1 MILPPVVRVFFAVAF
16 SADITQKLDHYING
30 LKQLSRSNKIRW
42 TRPENLHI
50 TLQFLAEVKS
60 SDVPLMLTEVHQQ
73 LRAVKFPLHFH
84 LRGLHLFPD
93 PHRPRVLVA
102 DVTPQSALAECAA
115 LIGKGILQTG
125 YEIDKRPFRAHLS
138 LGRIKTVQTTALS
151 FLQNVEPLHLP
162 EIVAPDIVLF
172 KSEPHPEGSRYI
184 PLARLTPEVKSII
197 DHNNSLP
204 GVQSL

>member
-16 SADITQKLDHYING
+16 SEHITHQLEHYIDG
-30 LKQLSRSNKIRW
+30 LKKLSRSNKIRW
-42 TRPENLHI
+42 TRSENLHI

-60 SDVPLMLTEVHQQ
+60 SDVPLMLAEVHQQ
-73 LRAVKFPLHFH
+73 LRSVKLPLRFH

-125 YEIDKRPFRAHLS
+125 YEIDKRPYRAHLS

-151 FLQNVEPLHLP
+151 FLQDVEPLSLP
-162 EIVAPDIVLF
+162 EIEVPEIVLF
-172 KSEPHPEGSRYI
+172 QSVPHPEGSHYI
-184 PLARLTPEVKSII
+184 PLARLTPEVKSVI

>member
-16 SADITQKLDHYING
+16 SEDITQKLVHYIND
-30 LKQLSRSNKIRW
+30 LKTLSKSNKIRW
-42 TRPENLHI
+42 TRAENLHI

-60 SDVPLMLTEVHQQ
+60 SDLPLMLAEVHHQ
-73 LRAVKFPLHFH
+73 LRGIKLPLCFH

-138 LGRIKTVQTTALS
+138 LGRIKTAQTTALS
-151 FLQNVEPLHLP
+151 FLQNVKQLDLP
-162 EIVAPDIVLF
+162 EIEAPEIVLF
-172 KSEPHPEGSRYI
+172 KSEPHPEGSHYI

-197 DHNNSLP
+197 DHKNSLP

>member
-16 SADITQKLDHYING
+16 SADITQKLDQYING
-30 LKQLSRSNKIRW
+30 LKLVSRSNKIRW
-42 TRPENLHI
+42 ARPENLHI

-60 SDVPLMLTEVHQQ
+60 TDLMILLTEVEQQ
-73 LRAVKFPLHFH
+73 LQAVKFPLRFQ
-84 LRGLHLFPD
+84 LRSLHLFPD

-115 LIGKGILQTG
+115 LVGKGISQAG
-125 YEIDKRPFRAHLS
+125 YEIDKRAYRAHLS

-151 FLQNVEPLHLP
+151 FLQNVEPLRLP
-162 EIVAPDIVLF
+162 EIVAPEIVLF
-172 KSEPHPEGSRYI
+172 RSVPHPEGSRYI
-184 PLARLTPEVKSII
+184 PLARLTPTVESYI